1 MNLLGKLPDSTCS
14 YVQIFPDDRK
24 QQYVNRI
31 QIGPFLR
38 ADLLADYQYKSP
50 ERINVQFV
58 DVTLFVGGL
67 KLLSKVSWHVQS
79 CAQLWVANL

>member
-1 MNLLGKLPDSTCS
+1 MVIL
-14 YVQIFPDDRK
+14 YVQIFPGDRQ

-31 QIGPFLR
+31 QIGPLR

-50 ERINVQFV
+50 ESIDVQFV

-67 KLLSKVSWHVQS
+67 KLLSKVS
-79 CAQLWVANL
+79 

>member
-1 MNLLGKLPDSTCS
+1 M
-14 YVQIFPDDRK
+14 QIFPGDRK

-31 QIGPFLR
+31 QIGPIM

-67 KLLSKVSWHVQS
+67 KLLSKVSWRVKS
-79 CAQLWVANL
+79 SA